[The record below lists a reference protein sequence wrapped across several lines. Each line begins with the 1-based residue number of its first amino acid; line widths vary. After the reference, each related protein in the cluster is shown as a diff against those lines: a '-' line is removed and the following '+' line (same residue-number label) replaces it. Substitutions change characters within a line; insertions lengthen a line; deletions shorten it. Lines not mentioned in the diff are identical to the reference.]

1 MHFKKLLNSD
11 WKETEEKVEKKNAS
25 WKGNLTSIGSR
36 LILIES
42 SLSNVPSYMLFMFL
56 MPKGVI
62 KRCDFFR
69 ARMLWQ
75 EKTNVKKYH
84 LANWKV
90 VCQPKDQGGLG
101 VIDLQLK
108 NVSL

>member
-1 MHFKKLLNSD
+1 MHFKKLLNRD

-42 SLSNVPSYMLFMFL
+42 SLSNVPSYMLSMFL

-62 KRCDFFR
+62 KRCDFF
-69 ARMLWQ
+69 
-75 EKTNVKKYH
+75 KTNVKKYH

-101 VIDLQLK
+101 VTDLHLK